1 MTTLNL
7 AGWRVRLVLGP
18 DHLAAAAACRYAPF
32 LSDDV
37 APLDLTIE
45 MTASS
50 MMPSSMTPSST
61 EDGTGSRFTDLLEA
75 PLVAQ
80 GEGYSLD
87 ARTVRGWINLSSR
100 QASLVTTN
108 PAPLIDLEGFLR
120 MACALLAYREGGLLV
135 HGAALVVNGNAHL
148 FIGQSGSGKS
158 TVVALS
164 PGATALGDDLVL
176 LRPDRQGWL
185 VYGTPFWNAHSVAR
199 QGQISCGVL
208 TGVYKLVK
216 DPRVYLETMS
226 PAAATAELAASCPV
240 VNGDP
245 SSLPGLMTRCRQLA
259 ADVPVRRLHFRKDAA
274 FWSLLLDQES

>member
-7 AGWRVRLVLGP
+7 AGWRVGLALGP
-18 DHLAAAAACRYAPF
+18 DHLAVAAANRYAPF
-32 LSDDV
+32 LSDDE

-45 MTASS
+45 VTAS
-50 MMPSSMTPSST
+50 PMTPSST
-61 EDGTGSRFTDLLEA
+61 EDGAGSHLTDLLEA

-87 ARTVRGWINLSSR
+87 ARTARGWINLASR

-120 MACALLAYREGGLLV
+120 MACALLAYREGGFLV
-135 HGAALVVNGNAHL
+135 HGAALVVDGSAHL

-164 PGATALGDDLVL
+164 PGATALGDDLIL

-185 VYGTPFWNAHSVAR
+185 VYGTPFWNAHSVTR
-199 QGQISCGVL
+199 QGQTSYGVL

-216 DPRVYLETMS
+216 DHRVYLEAMS

-245 SSLPGLMTRCRQLA
+245 SSLSGLVTRCRQLA

-274 FWSLLLDQES
+274 FWSLLLELEP